1 MTENLDSN
9 GGGGAEKRRS
19 TRVMHSASITVKGT
33 DTLGQP
39 FRESTKTVMVN
50 CNGCQYQGIRY
61 PAPSSSIM
69 LEVRHRNPRRPP
81 RVVPARVIWVRR
93 PQAYRALYHVGIE
106 FEVAGNVWDIDLPPA
121 DWFPCAED
129 EELVIPVA
137 SEENIAHPNQFV
149 LSASVADV
157 EHSGR
162 ASEASADASIL
173 SARSTG
179 TLLLP
184 EEQRPVVAA
193 GEDSMASQADRS
205 ASIMEMVRMFTAEA
219 VAGEIVRIREF
230 IDAELRGAIDKAFER
245 LSERIASAPSM
256 RQAVPES
263 SISETK
269 VSEVAD
275 QISEESELRG
285 SSEPGRM
292 QPERNSP
299 DCQSAACG
307 ETRSKNAE
315 DHFLKYQNRAA
326 QHPHKNLRL
335 GSTPRFNP
343 RATHGILAASAVS
356 VAQLVEHRSVAPRVA
371 GSNPVAHPNF
381 FN

>member
-1 MTENLDSN
+1 VTENLDSN
-9 GGGGAEKRRS
+9 GGGAEKRRS

-162 ASEASADASIL
+162 ALPIL

-179 TLLLP
+179 TLLMP
-184 EEQRPVVAA
+184 EERPAIAA
-193 GEDSMASQADRS
+193 GEDSMASQADHS

-230 IDAELRGAIDKAFER
+230 IDTELRGAIDKAFER
-245 LSERIASAPSM
+245 LSERIASASEV

-263 SISETK
+263 PASVGKGSQ
-269 VSEVAD
+269 APD
-275 QISEESELRG
+275 QTSQESELPDALDTQDT
-285 SSEPGRM
+285 PGEIRLNARQRRAVKRARKM
-292 QPERNSP
+292 QKPTS
-299 DCQSAACG
+299 
-307 ETRSKNAE
+307 
-315 DHFLKYQNRAA
+315 
-326 QHPHKNLRL
+326 
-335 GSTPRFNP
+335 
-343 RATHGILAASAVS
+343 
-356 VAQLVEHRSVAPRVA
+356 
-371 GSNPVAHPNF
+371 
-381 FN
+381 

>member
-1 MTENLDSN
+1 MVLAPGTPLPFRSAVLANFLTTAGVQALKGYLLTTCISVPLTSHNWPGTVEIGSGRRRKADVTENLDSN
-9 GGGGAEKRRS
+9 GGGAEKRRS
-19 TRVMHSASITVKGT
+19 TRVMHSATITVKGT

-69 LEVRHRNPRRPP
+69 LEVRHQNPRRPP

-121 DWFPCAED
+121 DWFPCPED

-162 ASEASADASIL
+162 ALEASADAPIL

-179 TLLLP
+179 TLLMP
-184 EEQRPVVAA
+184 EERPAIGA

-245 LSERIASAPSM
+245 LSERIASAPEA
-256 RQAVPES
+256 RQVDPES
-263 SISETK
+263 PISETK
-269 VSEVAD
+269 VSETSD
-275 QISEESELRG
+275 QIIEDSELRAPPSTG
-285 SSEPGRM
+285 EPGEIRLTAK
-292 QPERNSP
+292 QR
-299 DCQSAACG
+299 
-307 ETRSKNAE
+307 
-315 DHFLKYQNRAA
+315 RAA
-326 QHPHKNLRL
+326 K
-335 GSTPRFNP
+335 
-343 RATHGILAASAVS
+343 RAQKT
-356 VAQLVEHRSVAPRVA
+356 QKTT
-371 GSNPVAHPNF
+371 F
-381 FN
+381 